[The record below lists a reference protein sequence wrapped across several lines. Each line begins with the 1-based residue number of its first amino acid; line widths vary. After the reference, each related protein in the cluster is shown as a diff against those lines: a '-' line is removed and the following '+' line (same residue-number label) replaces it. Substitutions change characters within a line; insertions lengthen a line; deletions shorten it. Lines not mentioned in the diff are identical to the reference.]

1 MSSASPDENP
11 ESVPPALFLGP
22 APGRPMRLLD
32 KAEPAGNLVG
42 RIVTFVW
49 LGRWGKDLI
58 SSYLEDV
65 VEEGVLEPGRGG
77 GIAVVGL
84 SRYNSEVGR

>member
-11 ESVPPALFLGP
+11 ESFPPALFLGA

-32 KAEPAGNLVG
+32 KAEPVGNLVG
-42 RIVTFVW
+42 RIVTLEWLVW

-65 VEEGVLEPGRGG
+65 VEEGVVEPGRGED
-77 GIAVVGL
+77 IAVVVL
-84 SRYNSEVGR
+84 SR